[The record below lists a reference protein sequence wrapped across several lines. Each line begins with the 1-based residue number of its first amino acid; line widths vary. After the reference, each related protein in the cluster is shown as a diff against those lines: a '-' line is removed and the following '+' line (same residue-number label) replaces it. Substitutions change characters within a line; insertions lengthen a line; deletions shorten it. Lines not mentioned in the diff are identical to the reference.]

1 VPESGKKEAVFA
13 RGSGRSLRHRHT
25 ATEVNL
31 DGLGTLPVD
40 PLTPEAEL
48 HRARS

>member
-1 VPESGKKEAVFA
+1 
-13 RGSGRSLRHRHT
+13 
-25 ATEVNL
+25 VNL